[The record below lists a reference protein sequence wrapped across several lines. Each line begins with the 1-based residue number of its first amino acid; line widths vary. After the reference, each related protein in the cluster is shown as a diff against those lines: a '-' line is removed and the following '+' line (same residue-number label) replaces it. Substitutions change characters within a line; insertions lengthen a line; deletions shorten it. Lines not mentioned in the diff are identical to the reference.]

1 MASSTLRGPKLGTK
15 LLILMS
21 LALIVIPW
29 FSYQYLQEMEDFL
42 VDSQANAQLLTAEGI
57 STLLNGRSDLFDD
70 LPLSPASYEQLFAH
84 PLENPIRIDGE
95 DNDWENVLDYQIG
108 FGGFD
113 PQDSSPT
120 IPNQFYLVLG
130 EHNDQIFALLHVNDD
145 SLVFRDRNI
154 LRLDLSDHIRIE
166 FTGEDGK
173 TKRYVIT
180 MTDPGVTTAYP
191 MSDWRYAIGAAENRI
206 QGFVTP
212 KETGYSVE
220 FRIPLELIG
229 SHETPTFGLVVVD
242 VDDAQT
248 RVIESKTATLPS
260 DGKEAFGLVLLKSP
274 EVFRIVEGLGYSGAN
289 IQVIDRQGRIRVDE
303 GGSQIRPPTEQEDAD
318 ATWFSVISFL
328 MDSIYKTADAQLRPT
343 SDALDNQV
351 IREAL
356 AGTPNFKRRYSGAE
370 GEVIIAAH
378 PIVAEDE
385 IIGAVVLKQ
394 NTDRILKLRRDG
406 LTRIINFSVLSIL
419 IFVALIFVF
428 SVHLARRIRK
438 LGGEATNAIDV
449 YGRLQTNKLIAETD
463 SGDEIGDLARSF
475 SGMLARLHQHT
486 QFLENMP
493 RTLRHEINNPL
504 NTLSTSLQNLENE
517 PSEIDREKYLNS
529 AKRAVMRIGTIVQN
543 LADAASL
550 EEALE
555 VEEFEVIDL
564 KALVQSY
571 INNCRAT
578 HPDRSFEYKGTQ
590 HSVLSKV
597 SDSRIE
603 QLLDKLTDNAV
614 DFSKPGSLIT
624 TGLTTDNSTLT
635 LFVTNQGPAIP
646 TEMLDSIFD
655 SMVSIRETDTRLH
668 FGMGLYVVRVISEHH
683 GGSVSAANLLNGN
696 GVTIRVTLPLFDP
709 INKQTPTEI

>member
-624 TGLTTDNSTLT
+624 TGLTTDNRTLT

-696 GVTIRVTLPLFDP
+696 GVTIRVTLPLFDS